1 MSDPRPEFDWMSA
14 LDLTRAEDRLFRLR
28 STLLAGF
35 ALVCGVAFVFQ
46 AIPLSSLLVLLSC
59 LAVAAVASWMTL
71 FFSRRRRFRPS
82 CAFIYNTI
90 DVTAITGIMVAS
102 MFTESPHTAALG
114 PAHVAYF
121 LVIIGSATRFHAAST
136 IYASVLASAQYA
148 AVAAWVRG
156 HPGTAA
162 HSVAHDLVHPGSIA
176 IRVAVIL
183 AAGGVTVLFIR
194 RVRDAILV
202 SQASQKLHARVVNEI
217 SDGLLV
223 CDTAG
228 RIVEANAAASEL
240 LGVARSVLLNL
251 DAATVLPDPLWSTL
265 HARWAEVLTDGVA
278 TAEGIPIPRDGGPSR
293 FVDVDARCVRVQ
305 DERIVRIVLRDVTA
319 EQSLWEKD
327 SHFKRLAAMRK
338 LATSISHEFNN
349 ILSTIESSAF
359 VLSESIASDSP
370 QQEEVK
376 TIRGAADRA
385 TALVR
390 EIADLTDTRR
400 PGGTPIQVL
409 HLVDKSLALGKRGGN
424 DGVSVRVDVP
434 SGVLNVVG
442 DEAQIVRALGKV
454 IGAAYG
460 AMLDGGKLAIT
471 ARNLRVT
478 TRTKDLA
485 AGEYVAIEVSDTGIG
500 MPADAAERAFDPFH
514 SVEAARWTG
523 FGLAGARAVVA
534 RHGGTLDL
542 RSAIGRGTTYTITL
556 PATRESSASTVAGDG
571 QEPSAGRGAR
581 LLVVDDDPGSR
592 RSLARVLA
600 TRGYEIYLAEDG
612 KAALDLCERE
622 KGRFDLVL
630 LDMVMPGLSGR
641 DVLAALRA
649 RFPSI
654 KVLVVTGDSDEAVAD
669 EAIQLGA
676 AGVTHKPF
684 DVLHL
689 FEMVRTL
696 TTPAAR

>member
-1 MSDPRPEFDWMSA
+1 MTDPRPEFDWMSA
-14 LDLTRAEDRLFRLR
+14 LDVTRAEERIFRVR
-28 STLLAGF
+28 STLFAGF
-35 ALVCGVAFVFQ
+35 ASVCGVAFVLRT
-46 AIPLSSLLVLLSC
+46 ISLSSLLVLLSC
-59 LAVAAVASWMTL
+59 LAAAALASWITL
-71 FFSRRRRFRPS
+71 SVSRRRRFRPS
-82 CAFIYNTI
+82 YAFIYNTI
-90 DVTAITGIMVAS
+90 DVTVITGIMAAS
-102 MFTESPHTAALG
+102 VFTETPHAAALG

-136 IYASVLASAQYA
+136 VFASVLASAQYA
-148 AVAAWVRG
+148 AVAAWIRG
-156 HPGTAA
+156 HPGTLA
-162 HSVAHDLVHPGSIA
+162 HSALDDLLHPGSIA

-194 RVRDAILV
+194 RVRDAIHV

-223 CDTAG
+223 CDTDG
-228 RIVEANAAASEL
+228 RIVEANAAASDL
-240 LGVARSVLLNL
+240 LGVARPVLLNL

-265 HARWAEVLTDGVA
+265 HARWAEVLADGVA
-278 TAEGIPIPRDGGPSR
+278 TAEGIRIPRDGEPSR

-305 DERIVRIVLRDVTA
+305 GERIVRIKLRDVTA

-327 SHFKRLAAMRK
+327 SHFRRLAAMRK

-376 TIRGAADRA
+376 TIRGATERA
-385 TALVR
+385 ITLVR

-409 HLVDKSLALGKRGGN
+409 RLVDKSLALGKRGSN
-424 DGVSVRVDVP
+424 GVSVTVDVP
-434 SGVLNVVG
+434 ADVLNVVG

-454 IGAAYG
+454 LGAAYD

-471 ARNLRVT
+471 ARNLRIT
-478 TRTKDLA
+478 ARTKELP
-485 AGEYVAIEVSDTGIG
+485 AGEYVAIEVSDNGIG
-500 MPADAAERAFDPFH
+500 MPAEVAERAFDPFH
-514 SVEAARWTG
+514 HAVEGGRWTG
-523 FGLAGARAVVA
+523 FGLAVARAVVA
-534 RHGGTLDL
+534 RHGGTLGL

-556 PATRESSASTVAGDG
+556 PATRESSAATAAADR
-571 QEPSAGRGAR
+571 QEPATGRGAR

-600 TRGYEIYLAEDG
+600 TRGYEICLAEDG
-612 KAALDLCERE
+612 KAALDLCDSE

-641 DVLAALRA
+641 DVLAVLRE
-649 RFPSI
+649 RFPTI
-654 KVLVVTGDSDEAVAD
+654 KVLVVTGDADEAVAD

-676 AGVTHKPF
+676 SGVTHKPF

-696 TTPAAR
+696 TTPAER